1 MQESLFT
8 VAKLDD
14 FVPADHPLRSIRTLV
29 NEALGRLNSLFNM
42 IYADR
47 GRDSIAPEKLMR
59 ALLLQVFYSIRSERQ
74 LMEQMRYN
82 LLFRWF
88 VGLSLED
95 TIWNHSVFSKNR
107 DRLFENE
114 VIESFFTEVMRQ
126 ADRQGLLSKEHFSVD
141 GTLIQAWASQKSF
154 RPKDGSNDQTPN
166 GGGRNAQADWKG
178 RPRSN
183 DTHASTTDP
192 EARLYRKS
200 NNTASILS
208 YQGHVLMENHSGL
221 VVSAVVTHAD
231 GTGEREAAIRML
243 DCVPGTHPKTVGADK
258 AYDTADFIAACRQR
272 NVTPH
277 VAQNDGRRG
286 GSAIDGRTTRHEG
299 YRISQVIRKRIE
311 EHFGW
316 GKTVGRIR
324 QTVFRGIQ
332 RVDQQFKLTM
342 TASNLTRM
350 ARILFAVPQEGRQ
363 GATKSH
369 AMHVCIASRGQNIG
383 RFSVPLH
390 PVGSLMVSASSFVG
404 EFQQPVRS
412 ARNDRPAAQR
422 KSASGR

>member
-1 MQESLFT
+1 MRGADGIQESLFT

-14 FVPADHPLRSIRTLV
+14 FVPADHPLRSIRILV
-29 NEALGRLNSLFNM
+29 NEALVRLNSVFNM
-42 IYADR
+42 IYAER

-59 ALLLQVFYSIRSERQ
+59 ALLVQVFYSIRSERQ

-154 RPKDGSNDQTPN
+154 RPKDGSDDQTPN

-178 RPRSN
+178 KPRSN
-183 DTHASTTDP
+183 GTHASTTDP

-208 YQGHVLMENHSGL
+208 YQGHVLMENRSGL

-243 DCVPGTHPKTVGADK
+243 DCVPGTHSKTVGADK

-272 NVTPH
+272 KVTPH

-350 ARILFAVPQEGRQ
+350 ARILFAVPQEVRQ
-363 GATKSH
+363 
-369 AMHVCIASRGQNIG
+369 
-383 RFSVPLH
+383 
-390 PVGSLMVSASSFVG
+390 
-404 EFQQPVRS
+404 
-412 ARNDRPAAQR
+412 
-422 KSASGR
+422 